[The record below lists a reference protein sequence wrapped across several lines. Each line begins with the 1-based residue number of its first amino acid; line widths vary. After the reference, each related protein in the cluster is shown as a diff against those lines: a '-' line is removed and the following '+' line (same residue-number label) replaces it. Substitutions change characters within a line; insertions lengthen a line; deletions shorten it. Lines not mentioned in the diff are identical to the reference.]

1 MHVLKIRCGIRENNS
16 YVVVDPE
23 TTEGLIID
31 APDEP
36 DKILENITGVKVKAI
51 LITHT
56 HADQLMGLDRL
67 RSYTEAPVWVNI
79 FDAMVFNYFTPT
91 NSYRPEEAFHDGSTL
106 AVGHLKLKA
115 IHTPGHTPGASCY
128 LIGNHLFSGD
138 TLLANG
144 PGYTM
149 NSEAYQQSIQSI
161 VNKLFLLPDN
171 TIVHPAQGEDIR
183 LGTSKEEYRAFHSQI
198 RPTDL
203 YGNVTWQIN

>member
-1 MHVLKIRCGIRENNS
+1 MDVLKIRCGIRENNS

-36 DKILENITGVKVKAI
+36 DKILEEIADIQVKAI

-67 RSYTEAPVWVNI
+67 RSYTEAPIWVNI

-91 NSYRPEEAFHDGSTL
+91 NSDRPEHAFHDGATL
-106 AVGHLKLKA
+106 SVGHLELKA

-128 LIGNHLFSGD
+128 LIGNHLFS
-138 TLLANG
+138 
-144 PGYTM
+144 
-149 NSEAYQQSIQSI
+149 
-161 VNKLFLLPDN
+161 
-171 TIVHPAQGEDIR
+171 
-183 LGTSKEEYRAFHSQI
+183 
-198 RPTDL
+198 
-203 YGNVTWQIN
+203 